1 MYLREFCARCGIRA
15 LAVATTLALCGALS
29 AQDIIENPAKPAAAN
44 AGRVLKLQEIW
55 RVTDAAGT
63 FFFKYPNRLRIAPN
77 GSIFLQ
83 DDEELLK
90 FSADG
95 KFIGNLFKK
104 GEGPGEMSTSFSYQ
118 IDGRELVIYDG
129 NLRRLWRADQDGK
142 LLGEIPVDK
151 KVQRFLFG
159 LYRNNMIFFREDAPI
174 VKDGIPGFADFPNMI
189 MLVSKDGKS
198 ETDVQPFFF
207 KRYQV
212 SPGRGG
218 MNWGNAIKAASEDGR
233 FVYGFHGREYL
244 IEVMDLEQKK
254 IIRSF
259 KRDYPQ
265 IPEPETKE
273 EREWR
278 ESVKLPKPE
287 YKSAIINLV
296 PNGSRIW
303 AVTSIEDPEKGRLCD
318 VFDAEGRY
326 VDCFY
331 LGAGRT
337 LLRTAGDAI
346 FVLESNK
353 DETFRLVKY
362 KVVD

>member
-1 MYLREFCARCGIRA
+1 MNVMNFGLKDGICS
-15 LAVATTLALCGALS
+15 LVLS
-29 AQDIIENPAKPAAAN
+29 AALFAPGIISAQGVIENPAKPTAAN
-44 AGRVLKLQEIW
+44 AGRILKLQEIW

-63 FFFKYPNRLRIAPN
+63 FFFKYPNRLRIAPD

-90 FSADG
+90 FSPDG
-95 KFIGNLFKK
+95 KFLRNLFKK

-118 IDGRELVIYDG
+118 IDGRELVIYDN

-142 LLGEIPVDK
+142 LLSEIPVDK
-151 KVQRFLFG
+151 KVQRFLLG
-159 LYRNNMIFFREDAPI
+159 VYRNDFIFFREDAPI
-174 VKDGIPGFADFPNMI
+174 AKSGIPGFVDFPNMI
-189 MLVSKDGKS
+189 ILVSKDGKS

-218 MNWGNAIKAASEDGR
+218 MNWGNSLKAVSEDGR
-233 FVYGFHGREYL
+233 FVSGFHGREYL
-244 IEVMDLEQKK
+244 IEVMDLEQRK
-254 IIRSF
+254 IVRRF
-259 KRDYPQ
+259 KRDYPR
-265 IPEPETKE
+265 IPESETKE
-273 EREWR
+273 QREWR
-278 ESVKLPKPE
+278 EGQKLPKDD
-287 YKSAIINLV
+287 YKTDLINLV

-303 AVTSIEDPEKGRLCD
+303 AVTSTEDPDQGRLCD
-318 VFDAEGRY
+318 VFDADGKF

-337 LLRTAGDAI
+337 LLRTVGDAI

-362 KVVD
+362 KILA